1 MPDAVLRFGP
11 ITLRRSRPFALRRL
25 LPLLNLLVAALL
37 LMGTAFADGRPSVFY
52 DSDSYDL
59 AGRNLIEIIQK
70 APESLSFKMQ
80 PGLDIGDDPVT
91 SDGDIDPNMMGARS
105 AWYGLFMHSLWQVG
119 TLWLVAA
126 AQALIAAWVIRL
138 IWRAAAPKA
147 PGWSYLALVGAMTLV
162 STLPFFVTFAMPDI
176 FAGIESAAIVLAMIY
191 WDRLRR
197 WEIALLWVLLAACMS
212 FHGSDPILAVP
223 LVLGSALLAWRLGA
237 SFRGQMLRAAYVG
250 LALVVG
256 VGALKA
262 YGWAYERR
270 SGSDLRPPPFI
281 MARLLVDG
289 PGQRYLLEHCT
300 DDVTPFVV
308 CRYRFQPMNDTDI
321 VLWSDEYENGV
332 WNIAGARDRLL
343 MEQQEPAF
351 ALAVFASDPIG
362 QAIASTRN
370 WLVQLGDFWV
380 EDPIRNPMVFFR
392 DPYWGGTDLRRLIP
406 NSAECKPMG
415 PGCAPPFYMTP
426 LAIWHGLWIVAALG
440 FAGFRLTR
448 RDVRQ
453 AIARRRP
460 DWSSPVVRVAAAA
473 LVLLAAM
480 LINAAICGVFSG
492 TFTRYEGRI
501 VWLAPLTAGL
511 VACVLVPHR
520 AMAAAAAWLAAMEAK
535 LRALA
540 EGAKL
545 PGWAEPIAARVR
557 AHPLGRRIDAQF
569 VKFGC
574 VGVFGLTVDYGVLLV
589 LTGLAQFNPYLGR
602 VLSFAVAMTATW
614 IVNRSWTF
622 REHARDDRRGEEATS
637 YFAVQCT
644 AGVLN
649 LAVYNALIKAV
660 PLFDH
665 GILLFPPV
673 FAGAVAGLG
682 VNFLGAR
689 YLVFRPR
696 PEPTPAE

>member
-25 LPLLNLLVAALL
+25 LPLLNLLAAALL

-59 AGRNLIEIIQK
+59 AGRNLIEIIRK

-105 AWYGLFMHSLWQVG
+105 AWYGLFMHGLWQVG

-147 PGWSYLALVGAMTLV
+147 PAWSYLALVGAMTLV
-162 STLPFFVTFAMPDI
+162 STLPFFATFAMPDV

-191 WDRLRR
+191 WDRLER

-289 PGQRYLLEHCT
+289 PGKRYLLKHCT

-308 CRYRFQPMNDTDI
+308 CRYRFQPMNDTDL
-321 VLWSDEYENGV
+321 VLWSDEYDNGV
-332 WNIAGARDRLL
+332 WNIADAKRPAADGAAGARLRPGRGRLRSDRPGDRLYAQL
-343 MEQQEPAF
+343 ARPAQRLLGRGPHPQPDGLLPRSVLGDHGPQ
-351 ALAVFASDPIG
+351 AADP
-362 QAIASTRN
+362 
-370 WLVQLGDFWV
+370 QLGGMQADGAGLRAAV
-380 EDPIRNPMVFFR
+380 LHDPAGDLARAVDR
-392 DPYWGGTDLRRLIP
+392 GGAGLRRLP
-406 NSAECKPMG
+406 ADPARRA
-415 PGCAPPFYMTP
+415 PGDRAPPSGLE
-426 LAIWHGLWIVAALG
+426 LAGGARG
-440 FAGFRLTR
+440 
-448 RDVRQ
+448 
-453 AIARRRP
+453 RRR
-460 DWSSPVVRVAAAA
+460 A
-473 LVLLAAM
+473 
-480 LINAAICGVFSG
+480 
-492 TFTRYEGRI
+492 
-501 VWLAPLTAGL
+501 
-511 VACVLVPHR
+511 
-520 AMAAAAAWLAAMEAK
+520 
-535 LRALA
+535 
-540 EGAKL
+540 
-545 PGWAEPIAARVR
+545 R
-557 AHPLGRRIDAQF
+557 AHR
-569 VKFGC
+569 
-574 VGVFGLTVDYGVLLV
+574 
-589 LTGLAQFNPYLGR
+589 
-602 VLSFAVAMTATW
+602 
-614 IVNRSWTF
+614 
-622 REHARDDRRGEEATS
+622 
-637 YFAVQCT
+637 
-644 AGVLN
+644 
-649 LAVYNALIKAV
+649 
-660 PLFDH
+660 
-665 GILLFPPV
+665 PPC
-673 FAGAVAGLG
+673 
-682 VNFLGAR
+682 
-689 YLVFRPR
+689 
-696 PEPTPAE
+696 